1 MRESIE
7 GLYDTCGCVVA
18 TIIIILALAVV
29 LGIVFGVYC
38 FEGWLLMLVWNA
50 VANEMFGLP
59 MIGYWASV
67 GVVWVLNLIAGAFK
81 IKTKKE

>member
-1 MRESIE
+1 MKDSIE
-7 GLYDTCGCVVA
+7 GLYDACGCVGA
-18 TIIIILALAVV
+18 TFIIILALVV
-29 LGIVFGVYC
+29 VFGMVFGIYC

-50 VANEMFGLP
+50 VANGMFGLP

-81 IKTKKE
+81 IKIKKE

>member
-1 MRESIE
+1 MRDIIDE
-7 GLYDTCGCVVA
+7 LYDACGVVCA
-18 TIIIILALAVV
+18 TLIVIVIFAVV
-29 LGIVFGVYC
+29 LGIAFGVYC

-50 VANEMFGLP
+50 VANGMFGLP

-81 IKTKKE
+81 IKIKKE

>member
-1 MRESIE
+1 MRDSID
-7 GLYDTCGCVVA
+7 GLYDACGCVGA
-18 TIIIILALAVV
+18 TLIIILALAVV

-50 VANEMFGLP
+50 VANGMFGLP

-81 IKTKKE
+81 IKIKKE